1 MRICHKNMLFLPSFS
16 IPDMSVGQLERAAT
30 TPFRWIALSSK
41 DRKDDIPSHSTRR
54 IRIDTLSGPM
64 VDDFQYLKYSDEDDD
79 DSEGPI
85 SEFFGLYLVPG
96 GRYLVTLDD
105 QNLSVLD
112 LGCTSDKDMSSDSRL
127 ARAWSTKVQDTEAFD
142 FHPTPDGLGI
152 RMLML
157 LYVMTTSLTFFII
170 YPFCRTHGAL
180 AVFEIY
186 PQSKNPNLVRI
197 AEINYNLDE
206 HYPADCFL
214 YGDRAVFFSRS
225 QNIIIIW
232 DFVANTIAS
241 TCVRATHWHPDRVS
255 RVFCFFP
262 YSHRIQ
268 LIFLFQK
275 LIRVTETAF
284 IILDKLD
291 GLLILIYSVPP
302 LITRTP
308 LFDIHRD
315 IQQIV
320 PIFAFK
326 LPEIRI
332 VYGWL
337 ESDCWY
343 RGVLGSLPLY
353 LRFQGREGDMCS
365 KLEFSYDL
373 SHMSATL
380 VGNAEWPQYI
390 GHRQM
395 EAYRICEDSF
405 TTLSQAWRG
414 LYVTTAS
421 DSSQTRSTY
430 SNATRLAHTVELST
444 FCPVSARL
452 VYIDSQSHIV
462 ISDFCC

>member
-1 MRICHKNMLFLPSFS
+1 MSICHKNKLFLPSFS

-41 DRKDDIPSHSTRR
+41 DRKGDIPSHSTRR
-54 IRIDTLSGPM
+54 IRVDTLIGPM
-64 VDDFQYLKYSDEDDD
+64 VDDFQYLEYSDEDND
-79 DSEGPI
+79 DSEGPVRRFL
-85 SEFFGLYLVPG
+85 SLYLVPG

-112 LGCTSDKDMSSDSRL
+112 LGCTSDQDMSSDSRL
-127 ARAWSTKVQDTEAFD
+127 ARAWSTKVQHTEAFD

-152 RMLML
+152 RILML
-157 LYVMTTSLTFFII
+157 LYVMTPSMTFFII

-197 AEINYNLDE
+197 ADINYNLDE

-214 YGDRAVFFSRS
+214 YGDRAVFFSCS

-241 TCVRATHWHPDRVS
+241 TCVPAPHWHPDCLYQ
-255 RVFCFFP
+255 VFCFFP

-268 LIFLFQK
+268 LIFLFKK
-275 LIRVTETAF
+275 LIRVTETA
-284 IILDKLD
+284 ITILDDLD
-291 GLLILIYSVPP
+291 GLLILIHSVPP
-302 LITRTP
+302 LKTRTP

-320 PIFAFK
+320 PIFTFK
-326 LPEIRI
+326 LPEIRTI
-332 VYGWL
+332 YDWL
-337 ESDCWY
+337 EPDCWY
-343 RGVLGSLPLY
+343 RGVLDSLPLY
-353 LRFQGREGDMCS
+353 LFQGSEGDTGS

-373 SHMSATL
+373 SHMSATSI
-380 VGNAEWPQYI
+380 GNAEWPHYI
-390 GHRQM
+390 DHSYM

-405 TTLSQAWRG
+405 ATLSEGWGG
-414 LYVTTAS
+414 LYVITAS

-430 SNATRLAHTVELST
+430 SNSTRLAHTVELST

-452 VYIDSQSHIV
+452 VYTDSQSHIV